1 VSREVSR
8 EANAHSTI
16 LIRSITMTSCLSWR
30 RRGGRLLGAAGLALL
45 LAACGG
51 SGDTAVHAGATV
63 ITEVPASATVSAE
76 AYSGFASTLAAQSDD
91 TAEPIDLA
99 MVVPPTSETA
109 EPVELR

>member
-1 VSREVSR
+1 MHTHLAPLARPC
-8 EANAHSTI
+8 NAPAPRTWAST
-16 LIRSITMTSCLSWR
+16 LLLTM
-30 RRGGRLLGAAGLALL
+30 L

-51 SGDTAVHAGATV
+51 GSGDTAAHAGATV

>member
-1 VSREVSR
+1 
-8 EANAHSTI
+8 
-16 LIRSITMTSCLSWR
+16 MTSCLSWR

-76 AYSGFASTLAAQSDD
+76 AYSGFASALLA
-91 TAEPIDLA
+91 TIP
-99 MVVPPTSETA
+99 VVILFMFIEKHLVAGLTSGG
-109 EPVELR
+109 VKG

>member
-1 VSREVSR
+1 
-8 EANAHSTI
+8 
-16 LIRSITMTSCLSWR
+16 M
-30 RRGGRLLGAAGLALL
+30 
-45 LAACGG
+45 
-51 SGDTAVHAGATV
+51 
-63 ITEVPASATVSAE
+63 PASATVSAE

>member
-1 VSREVSR
+1 MSR

-30 RRGGRLLGAAGLALL
+30 HRGGRLLGAAGLALL

-51 SGDTAVHAGATV
+51 GSGDTAAPAGATV

-76 AYSGFASTLAAQSDD
+76 AYSGFASTLAAQSDG

>member
-1 VSREVSR
+1 MMGP
-8 EANAHSTI
+8 ANCQQRPGAHYRRNALLALST
-16 LIRSITMTSCLSWR
+16 
-30 RRGGRLLGAAGLALL
+30 ALL

-51 SGDTAVHAGATV
+51 SGDTAAHAGATV